1 MTNKHQLEM
10 KKSTGSALRTGFSL
24 CVGFAVSIGIGSL
37 LTGCGD
43 DGIYECNGGGSANT
57 LSGSYCENTEMVF
70 TEVALL
76 LVGST
81 KTLRI
86 EYING
91 DRTNKTLQIL
101 VTPPANEPFVENQTI
116 SLTAIGATVQRFAA
130 SATAPINLTSELDS
144 TSNLLFSKY
153 NGEVGAEAAGEFHLL
168 FKTGRTLEGEFE
180 GVIVDAFAATGN

>member
-1 MTNKHQLEM
+1 MKDKLEL
-10 KKSTGSALRTGFSL
+10 ASL
-24 CVGFAVSIGIGSL
+24 CLAVGASLGIGSL
-37 LTGCGD
+37 LAACGD

-76 LVGST
+76 LVDST

-86 EYING
+86 EYVNG

-101 VTPPANEPFVENQTI
+101 VTPRQDAPFVPDQTVY
-116 SLTAIGATVQRFAA
+116 LTEIGATVQRFAA
-130 SATAPINLTSELDS
+130 SATAPINLTSELES

-153 NGEVGAEAAGEFHLL
+153 LGEVGSEAAGEFHLQ

-180 GVIVDAFAATGN
+180 GVIVDALAATGN